1 MKTVIAIL
9 FIAITLINTGA
20 RAQSD
25 QKNQALAGCPQPEDI
40 GPLHL
45 YGLWRAEFVGLPQGA
60 TLLFEK
66 HPEWTGSVSGAIN
79 RNGERA
85 RISAEVE
92 QGEFSLEESGD
103 GVQVSAVWQGTVVA
117 GSCGKEIRGTWNSQ
131 SNRTLYPFVLR
142 KLPGWQ

>member
-1 MKTVIAIL
+1 MKTAFATLLIAT
-9 FIAITLINTGA
+9 TLITTGA
-20 RAQSD
+20 RAQFDLKYQSP
-25 QKNQALAGCPQPEDI
+25 ASCPQPEAI

-45 YGLWRAEFVGLPQGA
+45 YGLWRAEFAGLPQGA

-66 HPEWTGSVSGAIN
+66 HPEWADSLSGAIN

-85 RISAEVE
+85 RISADIE
-92 QGEFSLEESGD
+92 QGEFNLEESGD

>member
-117 GSCGKEIRGTWNSQ
+117 SSCGKEIRGTWNSQ